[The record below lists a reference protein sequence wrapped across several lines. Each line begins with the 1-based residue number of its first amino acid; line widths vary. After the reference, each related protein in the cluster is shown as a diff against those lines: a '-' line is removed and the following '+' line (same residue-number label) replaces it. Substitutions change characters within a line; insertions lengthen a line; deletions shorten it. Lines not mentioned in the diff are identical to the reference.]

1 MCLNNTL
8 VKNNLVN
15 MLTNEKGFVVLD
27 DDDICA
33 REVKRFSCFYSKS
46 SRSYRDMGVVRNAWK
61 EAVEKLKVLEAGKC
75 G

>member
-8 VKNNLVN
+8 VKNNFVN
-15 MLTNEKGFVVLD
+15 MLTNKKGFVVLD